1 LTSGRIRGYGR
12 SVMRGRQGILIALAC
27 AAALS
32 AMLATP
38 SANGAPR
45 ARPAI
50 IGGGAANPAQWTF
63 ATAIFR
69 KGRLHCG
76 GSVISPTR
84 VLTAAHCVLGFDL
97 ANLAVIANRPDLRSS
112 TGGEVVGVA
121 SARIHP
127 DFEATGIHDVAVLN
141 LSRPTTVPPVTL
153 ASAAEDAAATQIGG
167 LLRVAGWGARN
178 PLGLR
183 LSTILRKTTERVRN
197 GRRCLKAYTR
207 DIFDPTAMICA
218 LGKRIKRIKRPPI
231 HRSACTGD
239 SGGPLIADTPAGPR
253 QVGIVSFGGP
263 LCGLAGAPTVYSR
276 VAASLDFINA
286 P

>member
-1 LTSGRIRGYGR
+1 LNRVRG
-12 SVMRGRQGILIALAC
+12 VKRGCQAILIALAC
-27 AAALS
+27 AVALG
-32 AMLATP
+32 ALLASP
-38 SANGAPR
+38 SASAAPKAR
-45 ARPAI
+45 ASI

-97 ANLAVIANRPDLRSS
+97 ASFAVIVSRPDLRSPI
-112 TGGEVVGVA
+112 GGEVLGVA

-127 DFEATGIHDVAVLN
+127 DYEATGLHDVAVLN
-141 LSRPTTVPPVTL
+141 LSRPTSAAPVTL
-153 ASAAEDAAATQIGG
+153 TSPADDLASTQVGG

-183 LSTILRKTTERVRN
+183 LSSILRKTTERVRN
-197 GRRCLKAYTR
+197 GRRCLKAYTG
-207 DIFDPTAMICA
+207 DIFDPALMICA
-218 LGKRIKRIKRPPI
+218 LGKRIKRLRRPAI
-231 HRSACTGD
+231 HRSACIGD
-239 SGGPLIADTPAGPR
+239 SGGALIADTPAGPR
-253 QVGIVSFGGP
+253 QVGIVSYGGP
-263 LCGLAGAPTVYSR
+263 LCGLAAAPTVYAR
-276 VAASLDFINA
+276 VAASLDFINS